1 MLAYYQLLRSHNGA
15 SALNLHKDSI
25 DTVYIKLQPSWLRMI
40 AVQFFFLKYL
50 FMFWVGGFLGGGLAE
65 DELGMKS
72 QCLHLQFNMILT
84 HFEQRSCRVW
94 PYTLSVYLAGMLI
107 DNNWCKAKYAP
118 GGSPQFFHVAVQVCK
133 YGPDNVSPRKDS
145 NG

>member
-15 SALNLHKDSI
+15 SALNVHKDSI

-40 AVQFFFLKYL
+40 AVQFFFFNTYL
-50 FMFWVGGFLGGGLAE
+50 CFGLGFFGGGLAE

-72 QCLHLQFNMILT
+72 QCLHLQFNVILT